1 MDRDTLAYSQ
11 RTDIHELIQRR
22 RSGRAYD
29 AAREVTQAD
38 LDVLLEAARWA
49 PSGGNVQPWR
59 YVIGRTGDATWDK
72 LFALLAEGN
81 RAWAQH
87 APVLILSVFEAV
99 RTTADGR
106 KAPNRTAMHD
116 LGMANISLVYEAVN
130 RGLMARM
137 MGGFNRDAALAL
149 INAEAN
155 GFDVG
160 PVIALGYERDAD
172 HLSEELQQRERQPRT
187 RKPASELLLTLE

>member
-1 MDRDTLAYSQ
+1 MTALTNDTSV
-11 RTDIHELIQRR
+11 HELLQKR

-29 AAREVTQAD
+29 ASRPVTDTD
-38 LDVLLEAARWA
+38 LEALLEAAHWA

-59 YVIGRTGDATWDK
+59 YVVGRKGESDGAWDK
-72 LFALLAEGN
+72 VLALLVEGN

-106 KAPNRTAMHD
+106 QAPNRTAMHD
-116 LGMANISLVYEAVN
+116 LGMANISLVYEAVH

-160 PVIALGYERDAD
+160 PVIALGYERDPA